1 MSLISI
7 DDSNDPASVV
17 IRTRDAGSRPRR
29 SASSALIRDPHG
41 RVLIVEPNYRDGWT
55 LPGGTVEAG
64 EDPRTGCFREVLEEV
79 GLQLPEGRLLVV
91 AHGLAAGIWGDSV
104 AFLYDGGVIPED
116 TEILFLPDQFLGAHV
131 KRETGRDIVE
141 AVGLPGEWHATH
153 APLPTDVSKKALD
166 SAQAIS

>member
-1 MSLISI
+1 MSSYLPENELKEFI
-7 DDSNDPASVV
+7 ASLP
-17 IRTRDAGSRPRR
+17 TRRL
-29 SASSALIRDPHG
+29 ASSALIRDPHG
-41 RVLIVEPNYRDGWT
+41 RVLVVEPNYRDGWT

-116 TEILFLPDQFLGAHV
+116 TEITLQEEELDSHRWAEPDEILGYV
-131 KRETGRDIVE
+131 GDRMGRMILSGLEQLETG
-141 AVGLPGEWHATH
+141 G
-153 APLPTDVSKKALD
+153 VSEFV
-166 SAQAIS
+166 IGG